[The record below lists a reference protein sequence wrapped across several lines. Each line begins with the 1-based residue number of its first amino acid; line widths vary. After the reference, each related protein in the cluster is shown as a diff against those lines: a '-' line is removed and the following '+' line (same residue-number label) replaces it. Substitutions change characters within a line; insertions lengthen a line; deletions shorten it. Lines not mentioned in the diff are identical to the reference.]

1 MKEKNDASKDAATIS
16 NRDLQ
21 VQQTL
26 EKLRD
31 EYSKLHEQ
39 KIATDRDRKNLEEQL
54 RELRSKAEREYGTSD
69 VDQLRTL
76 LEQRRQENERMVEE
90 YRQHVDGIKD
100 QLEQIE
106 KADGRAPGS

>member
-1 MKEKNDASKDAATIS
+1 MKEKTDTQKSAEAVSS
-16 NRDLQ
+16 RDMQ

-69 VDQLRTL
+69 VDQLRAL
-76 LEQRRQENERMVEE
+76 LEARRQENERMVEE
-90 YRQHVDGIKD
+90 YRQHIEGIKD

-106 KADGRAPGS
+106 RNDESPNS

>member
-1 MKEKNDASKDAATIS
+1 MREKNDTPKGAATVS
-16 NRDLQ
+16 NKDVQ

-54 RELRSKAEREYGTSD
+54 KELRGKAEREYGTSD
-69 VDQLRTL
+69 VDQLRAL

-90 YRQHVDGIKD
+90 YRQHVDGIKE
-100 QLEQIE
+100 QLSQIE
-106 KADGRAPGS
+106 KGDGKAKQP

>member
-1 MKEKNDASKDAATIS
+1 MKEKNDPDRGAVTIS
-16 NRDLQ
+16 NRDMR

-54 RELRSKAEREYGTSD
+54 KELRSKAEREYGTSD
-69 VDQLRTL
+69 VEQLRTL

-90 YRQHVDGIKD
+90 YRRHVEGIKE

-106 KADGRAPGS
+106 KGDGRS